1 MSNIKFTER
10 ETYLASAA
18 VMLQH
23 SVFTAAGIEPSQWEG
38 KRYRVSCGFPIGY
51 RGSRNGKVTIGQ
63 AFDPSIS
70 ADGTAEVFINPIL
83 DNAADVVAVLAHE
96 LVHVYA
102 GNACGHRGEFKRIA
116 RQIGLVG
123 ALTATVAG
131 EELAAK
137 IAEITAALGDY
148 PHAKVDP
155 NLRKKQGTR
164 LLKLWCGE
172 CEWTARVSA
181 MQAARLND
189 NSICPCC
196 GNAGTLGTESND

>member
-1 MSNIKFTER
+1 MFTER
-10 ETYLASAA
+10 ETYLQAAA

-23 SVFTAAGIEPSQWEG
+23 SVFTAAGIEPSAWES

-51 RGSRNGKVTIGQ
+51 RGSRTGKVTIGQ

-83 DNAADVVAVLAHE
+83 DKPSDVVAVLAHE

-102 GNACGHRGEFKRIA
+102 GIQCGHKGEFKRIA
-116 RQIGLVG
+116 RDIGLVG

-131 EELAAK
+131 ADLQAK
-137 IAEITAALGDY
+137 IDDIVAALGAY
-148 PHAKVDP
+148 PHGKIDP
-155 NLRKKQGTR
+155 TMRKKQGTR

-181 MQAARLND
+181 KQAARLND

-196 GNAGTLGTESND
+196 GNAGTLGTEGNA